1 MPVNTE
7 VLEPYFNTPAH
18 AYSPELGVIKLTGQ
32 DTIKLLQGQ
41 TTSDFNALTSKQGLF
56 GALCNPKGRI
66 IVNFFALAQD
76 HAVLLV
82 LNRAL
87 VDKVITHLKKYAV
100 FFKVSIENATEEFS
114 LSESFSPA
122 AELDSESTTF
132 SIHQEDAGISII
144 TATAPMIAKLHLCAA
159 SAQIKEQNASRVPL
173 LRLCYARPLINLEQ
187 SETILP
193 QWLNM
198 QSSGGVSFTKGC
210 YTGQEIVARMQYRGK
225 SKKQL
230 ALVLLGNK
238 LVEESKLLDQHA
250 KETIQVLNI
259 ASSENFSLAQVILNS
274 SPEETGP
281 ITLDG
286 QEVKYIPLPYAID

>member
-1 MPVNTE
+1 MRLPLNKVYS
-7 VLEPYFNTPAH
+7 VPYATLRDA
-18 AYSPELGVIKLTGQ
+18 
-32 DTIKLLQGQ
+32 LL
-41 TTSDFNALTSKQGLF
+41 L
-56 GALCNPKGRI
+56 I
-66 IVNFFALAQD
+66 FFALAQD

-230 ALVLLGNK
+230 ALALLPEGTTSHSA
-238 LVEESKLLDQHA
+238 LTDSEG
-250 KETIQVLNI
+250 KETAQIFNL
-259 ASSENFSLAQVILNS
+259 ASVENHTLAQLILNS
-274 SPEETGP
+274 DIEDTGELKIDEQT
-281 ITLDG
+281 ITWL
-286 QEVKYIPLPYAID
+286 PLPYAMD